1 MMHCTMKIAS
11 FNGTFRG
18 IRAQRLFF
26 AVLCGN
32 YTLFLVKIG
41 VFLLYANFECVNP
54 C

>member
-1 MMHCTMKIAS
+1 MMHCTMKIAI
-11 FNGTFRG
+11 FHGTFRP
-18 IRAQRLFF
+18 IRVPATFF

-41 VFLLYANFECVNP
+41 GFLLSGNFECFNP